1 MLKEGIYEHIIN
13 KETKGEIEQTEEKN
27 LVCVKNNIDN
37 AESPQI
43 LADYLAKVIRNK
55 LEEIEEQQ
63 DRVNM
68 INKIL
73 SEAGLLEEMQIVD
86 YENLL
91 TEVMTHQ
98 QYLFQS
104 QSRSQTIRPISGF
117 RVSNLFTGGGS
128 ALSLGEEIRREIA
141 SADEICFIVSFL
153 KVSGIRILM
162 DDLKKF
168 TQKEGSR
175 LRIITTTYCGVTQS
189 KAIEQLL
196 ELPNTEIRISYN
208 TDIER
213 LHAKSYIFLRNS
225 GMNTAYIGSSNLSK
239 SAQTDGLKWN
249 IRVTNIENPHII
261 KTALATFDMYW
272 NSPNFEDIRI
282 GGIDKF
288 NKEINRNLFRNRSEE
303 NVYHRFTLLPHQ
315 KQILDKLCV
324 ERDENHNYRNL
335 IVAATGTGKTVI
347 SAFDYQNFK
356 RTHSRSRILFT
367 AHREEILCQ
376 ALNTYKS
383 VLRDMNFGSL
393 WVGGYRPQNEYEYE
407 NLFVSISMFNSK
419 YDEFFYL
426 LDKDYYD
433 YIVIDEAHH
442 SQADSYRKL
451 LAHFTPKIL
460 IGLTATPERM
470 DGRDLRPDFGGH
482 ISAEIRLP
490 QALQAGLL
498 TPFQYL
504 CITDNT
510 NLSDD
515 SLWSGN
521 KYNVERLSDRLCNKE
536 RVGRIV
542 DALHKYLADEYTCR
556 ALCFCVNK
564 KHADFMSKQLSLYGF
579 NAHSLTSDTP
589 NETRKRLTKDLREGN
604 IHYLCVVDVF
614 NEGVDIP
621 EVDTV
626 LFLRPTDS
634 LTIFLQQLG
643 RGLRLSVGK
652 TELTVLDFVA
662 QVNRKYDFA
671 SRFRALTLNSDKN
684 IRKQIEEGFTMLPN
698 GCSIIMEKLA
708 RQYILDNIQSAIYN
722 KVRIIREINSYG
734 ECKPTISQFLDNN
747 GQDIRVLYQGS
758 NCWTSLKRAAGKISY
773 QDDEITKRLE
783 KGAFNLIHH
792 NTAKFL
798 HFIDNFVSGSDDYL
812 KKENE
817 IYALMLYYAL
827 FSEKLDKS
835 GFNSVYDALSLLQTG
850 KYIYFNQEIKE
861 IVSYLLEHLQIKTIP
876 LSDLFCSQME
886 VYGCYTREEIFTLVG
901 RQTAVKK
908 MQGTATGA
916 FHLPEHNASLLFVT
930 LNKSDKDFSPSTQ
943 YNDYVINENLFHW
956 QSWNFDSHQN
966 EGGRRYINQE
976 ETQRKIILFVRE
988 NKKDGYGNTCPFHCF
1003 GLVNYVSSHGDFPM
1017 NVTWKLKEPV
1027 MPYYVKVI

>member
-27 LVCVKNNIDN
+27 LVYVKNNIDN

-86 YENLL
+86 YDNLL

-239 SAQTDGLKWN
+239 SAQTDGLEWN

-282 GGIDKF
+282 GCIDKF

-498 TPFQYL
+498 APFQYL

-589 NETRKRLTKDLREGN
+589 NETRKRLT
-604 IHYLCVVDVF
+604 
-614 NEGVDIP
+614 
-621 EVDTV
+621 
-626 LFLRPTDS
+626 
-634 LTIFLQQLG
+634 
-643 RGLRLSVGK
+643 
-652 TELTVLDFVA
+652 
-662 QVNRKYDFA
+662 
-671 SRFRALTLNSDKN
+671 DK
-684 IRKQIEEGFTMLPN
+684 GFT
-698 GCSIIMEKLA
+698 
-708 RQYILDNIQSAIYN
+708 
-722 KVRIIREINSYG
+722 
-734 ECKPTISQFLDNN
+734 
-747 GQDIRVLYQGS
+747 
-758 NCWTSLKRAAGKISY
+758 
-773 QDDEITKRLE
+773 
-783 KGAFNLIHH
+783 
-792 NTAKFL
+792 
-798 HFIDNFVSGSDDYL
+798 
-812 KKENE
+812 
-817 IYALMLYYAL
+817 
-827 FSEKLDKS
+827 
-835 GFNSVYDALSLLQTG
+835 
-850 KYIYFNQEIKE
+850 
-861 IVSYLLEHLQIKTIP
+861 
-876 LSDLFCSQME
+876 
-886 VYGCYTREEIFTLVG
+886 
-901 RQTAVKK
+901 
-908 MQGTATGA
+908 
-916 FHLPEHNASLLFVT
+916 
-930 LNKSDKDFSPSTQ
+930 
-943 YNDYVINENLFHW
+943 
-956 QSWNFDSHQN
+956 
-966 EGGRRYINQE
+966 
-976 ETQRKIILFVRE
+976 
-988 NKKDGYGNTCPFHCF
+988 
-1003 GLVNYVSSHGDFPM
+1003 
-1017 NVTWKLKEPV
+1017 
-1027 MPYYVKVI
+1027 